1 MRAYAGAERPI
12 AFVFTIHFVGQFSS
26 MEWLHPDFR
35 GEVIRDDEDY
45 DNWPMKH
52 DWYATTQYP
61 EGLWEVCQAVC
72 LSTWDGHK
80 KKRCAQPLVPACGLL
95 ATKSDH

>member
-1 MRAYAGAERPI
+1 
-12 AFVFTIHFVGQFSS
+12 

-45 DNWPMKH
+45 SDWPMKH

-61 EGLWEVCQAVC
+61 EGLWELRYA
-72 LSTWDGHK
+72 
-80 KKRCAQPLVPACGLL
+80 KRALYHTENCPESPLK
-95 ATKSDH
+95 TTY